1 MSGPGSGTVRAVTGP
16 EASRGFRLAGLP
28 VRSAPD
34 AEGAEAAVRQWS
46 SDPDVAVIFVQRSL
60 FDGLSEALL
69 RSVASTAVPVVVP
82 FPDPAWEEAGPA
94 EEWVVELLRR
104 AVGYRVQLR

>member
-1 MSGPGSGTVRAVTGP
+1 MSGARSGTVRAVTRP
-16 EASRGFRLAGLP
+16 ETARGFRLAGLP
-28 VRSAPD
+28 LRSASD
-34 AEGAEAAVRQWS
+34 AEAAEATVRDWS
-46 SDPDVAVIFVQRSL
+46 SNPDVAVIFVQRSL
-60 FDGLSEALL
+60 FDELSEALL
-69 RSVASTAVPVVVP
+69 RSLATTAVPVVVP